1 MPHKRNPAL
10 SVLIRRAALAGP
22 PLASTLHLA
31 SALAVDERPDG
42 AWHLEWAALR
52 DLGRR
57 TVVAASQTTDVLA
70 GLRVDTARMRATLET
85 AVGIDAEQRS
95 MADLVGA
102 APSADYRGA
111 ADEIVDATLAL
122 ARAYLKETA

>member
-1 MPHKRNPAL
+1 MAPL
-10 SVLIRRAALAGP
+10 SLESARRPRFRRQSG
-22 PLASTLHLA
+22 
-31 SALAVDERPDG
+31 
-42 AWHLEWAALR
+42 
-52 DLGRR
+52 GRR
-57 TVVAASQTTDVLA
+57 TVAAASQTADLLA
-70 GLRVDTARMRATLET
+70 GLRVDTARMRATLDT

>member
-1 MPHKRNPAL
+1 
-10 SVLIRRAALAGP
+10 
-22 PLASTLHLA
+22 
-31 SALAVDERPDG
+31 
-42 AWHLEWAALR
+42 
-52 DLGRR
+52 
-57 TVVAASQTTDVLA
+57 
-70 GLRVDTARMRATLET
+70 MRATLDT